1 MALCTATHQNR
12 WPEISN
18 ILEIYTLSLSEGN
31 DFKKLCLLY
40 LPLHNKSKNPAP
52 SLTPAE
58 ALKVREVKTSQS
70 FVPVSYYYANHMHG
84 LSALTQSF
92 S

>member
-1 MALCTATHQNR
+1 M
-12 WPEISN
+12 
-18 ILEIYTLSLSEGN
+18 SLSEGD

-58 ALKVREVKTSQS
+58 VLKVREVKTSQS

-84 LSALTQSF
+84 LSALTTVIFMTPQNTSVLQVMLIF
-92 S
+92 KTVTND